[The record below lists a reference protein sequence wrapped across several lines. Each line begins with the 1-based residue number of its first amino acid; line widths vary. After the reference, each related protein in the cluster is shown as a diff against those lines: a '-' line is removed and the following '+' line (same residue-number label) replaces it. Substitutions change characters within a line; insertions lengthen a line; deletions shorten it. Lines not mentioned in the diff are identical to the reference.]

1 MVIRNALRQSKWITF
16 GLLLAFLWVLLAALG
31 VMEVVMNASW
41 EYVGQGAVSGVVGL
55 LVMVVALGLLV
66 VLFGELT
73 ETEPGPEPWPPDE

>member
-1 MVIRNALRQSKWITF
+1 MVIRTALRQSKWITF
-16 GLLLAFLWVLLAALG
+16 GLLLVFLWVLLAAMG
-31 VMEVVMNASW
+31 VLEVVGSADW
-41 EYVGQGAVSGVVGL
+41 AYLGQGAISGIAGL